1 LTERQYLTYLS
12 GSIFSTQGLWIQ
24 RMTIGWMMWEFTRSE
39 TWLGAL
45 AFLMF
50 FPTVIFGPLFG
61 VMVDRVNRQ
70 RAAIMTS
77 IILAIIS
84 AALATLV
91 YFKLDNQYLLLMF
104 ATLIGIANSAYQS
117 IRLSFVPELVSVS
130 NMPKAVAINAI
141 LYNTSRFV
149 GPMVAGFLMLRFGNE
164 ITLFVVAACYL
175 PLTFVLCLI
184 KVPVKLIS
192 IDKEFTFF
200 EDIKAGVK
208 YAYNSTLISQ
218 LLVVIGIS
226 ALLGRGLLEILPAT
240 VDVIYNMGV
249 QELAWLN
256 SAVGVGSIIS
266 ALMLT
271 NPTQT
276 KLMRAVTIGSIGSG
290 ALLILFMMTSQF
302 VIGLLII
309 GGLGFCATLCGV
321 GTQSLI
327 QSTVPSEFRGRV
339 MSLWGSINLG
349 VGAIG
354 GLLFG
359 VMTEYFG
366 YPTSLVTL
374 GSLCILCAYIS
385 TKKGQT
391 VRRDKSVEDWR

>member
-1 LTERQYLTYLS
+1 MRPSILTERQYLTYLS
-12 GSIFSTQGLWIQ
+12 GSVFSTQGLWIQ

-70 RAAIMTS
+70 YAAIVTS
-77 IILAIIS
+77 IILAVI
-84 AALATLV
+84 AGALAVVVNLQ
-91 YFKLDNQYLLLMF
+91 LDNEYLLLIF
-104 ATLIGIANSAYQS
+104 ATVIGIANSAYQS
-117 IRLSFVPELVSVS
+117 IRLSFVPELVSAK

-141 LYNTSRFV
+141 LYNTSRFI
-149 GPMVAGFLMLRFGNE
+149 GPMLAGLLMVEFGHPT
-164 ITLFVVAACYL
+164 TLFVVAFFYL
-175 PLTFVLCLI
+175 PLTLVLCLI
-184 KVPVKLIS
+184 KVPTKPITHA
-192 IDKEFTFF
+192 KQFTFF
-200 EDIKAGVK
+200 TDIKAGVS
-208 YAYNSTLISQ
+208 YAYNSKLISQ
-218 LLVVIGIS
+218 LLIVIAIS

-266 ALMLT
+266 ALMLS
-271 NPTQT
+271 NPTPN
-276 KLMRAVTIGSIGSG
+276 KLIRAVIIGSIGSG
-290 ALLILFMMTSQF
+290 ALLIFFMMTNQF

-321 GTQSLI
+321 GTQSLL
-327 QSTVPSEFRGRV
+327 QSTVPSEFRGRI
-339 MSLWGSINLG
+339 MSLWGSINIG

-359 VMTEYFG
+359 IMTEYFG
-366 YPTSLVTL
+366 YPISLVTL
-374 GSLCILCAYIS
+374 GSLCILCAYFS
-385 TKKGQT
+385 TK
-391 VRRDKSVEDWR
+391 DKIQL

>member
-1 LTERQYLTYLS
+1 MQPSILTERQYLTYLS
-12 GSIFSTQGLWIQ
+12 GSIFSTQALWIQ
-24 RMTIGWMMWEFTRSE
+24 RMTIGWMMWEFTHSE
-39 TWLGAL
+39 TWLGTL

-70 RAAIMTS
+70 CAAIVTS

-84 AALATLV
+84 GILAVLV
-91 YFKLDNQYLLLMF
+91 NLQLDNQYLLLIF
-104 ATLIGIANSAYQS
+104 ATVIGIANSAYQS
-117 IRLSFVPELVSVS
+117 IRLSFVPELVTVS

-141 LYNTSRFV
+141 LYNTSRFI
-149 GPMVAGFLMLRFGNE
+149 GPMLAGFLMLQFGNP
-164 ITLFVVAACYL
+164 ITLSVVAFFYL
-175 PLTFVLCLI
+175 PLTLVLCLI
-184 KVPVKLIS
+184 KVPPKSVVKT
-192 IDKEFTFF
+192 KQFTFF
-200 EDIKAGVK
+200 EDIKAGVS
-208 YAYNSTLISQ
+208 YAYNSKLILQ
-218 LLVVIGIS
+218 LLIVIAIS

-240 VDVIYNMGV
+240 VDVIYNLGV

-256 SAVGVGSIIS
+256 SAVGIGSIIS
-266 ALMLT
+266 ALFLS

-276 KLMRAVTIGSIGSG
+276 KLMRAVAIGSIGSG
-290 ALLILFMMTSQF
+290 VLLILFMITTQF
-302 VIGLLII
+302 IIGLFIV

-339 MSLWGSINLG
+339 MSLWGSINIG

-359 VMTEYFG
+359 MMTEKIG
-366 YPTSLVTL
+366 YTNSLAIL
-374 GSLCILCAYIS
+374 GSLCILCSYLS
-385 TKKGQT
+385 TKDN
-391 VRRDKSVEDWR
+391 VID

>member
-1 LTERQYLTYLS
+1 MQPSILTERQYLTYLS
-12 GSIFSTQGLWIQ
+12 GSIFSTQALWIQ
-24 RMTIGWMMWEFTRSE
+24 RMTIGWMMWEFTHSE
-39 TWLGAL
+39 TWLGTL

-70 RAAIMTS
+70 CAAIVTS

-84 AALATLV
+84 GILAVLV
-91 YFKLDNQYLLLMF
+91 NLQLDNQYLLLIF
-104 ATLIGIANSAYQS
+104 ATVIGIANSAYQS
-117 IRLSFVPELVSVS
+117 IRLSFVPELVTVS

-141 LYNTSRFV
+141 LYNTSRFI
-149 GPMVAGFLMLRFGNE
+149 GPMLAGFLMLQFGNP
-164 ITLFVVAACYL
+164 ITLSVVAFFYL
-175 PLTFVLCLI
+175 PLTLVLCLI
-184 KVPVKLIS
+184 KVPPKSVVKT
-192 IDKEFTFF
+192 KQFTFF
-200 EDIKAGVK
+200 EDIKAGVS
-208 YAYNSTLISQ
+208 YAYNSKLILQ
-218 LLVVIGIS
+218 LLIVIAIS

-240 VDVIYNMGV
+240 VDVIYNLGV

-256 SAVGVGSIIS
+256 SAVGIGSIIS
-266 ALMLT
+266 ALFLS

-276 KLMRAVTIGSIGSG
+276 KLMRAVAIGSIGSG
-290 ALLILFMMTSQF
+290 VLLILFMITTQF
-302 VIGLLII
+302 IIGLFIV

-339 MSLWGSINLG
+339 MSLWGSINIG

-359 VMTEYFG
+359 MMTEKIG
-366 YPTSLVTL
+366 YTISLAIL
-374 GSLCILCAYIS
+374 GSLCILCSYLS
-385 TKKGQT
+385 TK
-391 VRRDKSVEDWR
+391 DSVID

>member
-1 LTERQYLTYLS
+1 
-12 GSIFSTQGLWIQ
+12 
-24 RMTIGWMMWEFTRSE
+24 MTIGWMMWEFTHSE

-70 RAAIMTS
+70 CAAIVTS

-84 AALATLV
+84 GILAVLV
-91 YFKLDNQYLLLMF
+91 NLQLDNQYLLLIF
-104 ATLIGIANSAYQS
+104 ATVIGIANSAYQS

-141 LYNTSRFV
+141 LYNTSRFI
-149 GPMVAGFLMLRFGNE
+149 GPMLAGFLMLQFGNP
-164 ITLFVVAACYL
+164 ITLSVVAFFYL
-175 PLTFVLCLI
+175 PLTLVLCLI
-184 KVPVKLIS
+184 KVPPKSVVKT
-192 IDKEFTFF
+192 KQFTFF
-200 EDIKAGVK
+200 EDIKAGVS
-208 YAYNSTLISQ
+208 YAYNSKLILQ
-218 LLVVIGIS
+218 LLIVIAIS

-240 VDVIYNMGV
+240 VDVIYNLGV

-256 SAVGVGSIIS
+256 SAVGIGSIIS
-266 ALMLT
+266 ALFLS

-276 KLMRAVTIGSIGSG
+276 KLMRAVAIGSIGSG
-290 ALLILFMMTSQF
+290 VLLILFMITTQF
-302 VIGLLII
+302 IIGLFIV

-339 MSLWGSINLG
+339 MSLWGSINIG

-359 VMTEYFG
+359 MMTEKIG
-366 YPTSLVTL
+366 YTISLAIL
-374 GSLCILCAYIS
+374 GSLCILCSYLS
-385 TKKGQT
+385 TK
-391 VRRDKSVEDWR
+391 DSVID

>member
-1 LTERQYLTYLS
+1 LRPSILTERQYLTYLS
-12 GSIFSTQGLWIQ
+12 GSVFSTQGLWIQ

-70 RAAIMTS
+70 HAAIATS
-77 IILAIIS
+77 IILAVI
-84 AALATLV
+84 AGALAVVVNLQ
-91 YFKLDNQYLLLMF
+91 LDNEYLLLIF
-104 ATLIGIANSAYQS
+104 ATVIGIANSAYQS

-141 LYNTSRFV
+141 LYNTSRFI
-149 GPMVAGFLMLRFGNE
+149 GPMLAGLLMVEFGHPT
-164 ITLFVVAACYL
+164 TLFVVAFFYL
-175 PLTFVLCLI
+175 PLTLVLCLI
-184 KVPVKLIS
+184 KVPTKPITHT
-192 IDKEFTFF
+192 KQFTFF
-200 EDIKAGVK
+200 TDIKAGVSF
-208 YAYNSTLISQ
+208 AYNSKLISQ
-218 LLVVIGIS
+218 LLIVIAIS

-256 SAVGVGSIIS
+256 SAVGVGSILS
-266 ALMLT
+266 ALMLS
-271 NPTQT
+271 NPTPN
-276 KLMRAVTIGSIGSG
+276 KLIRAVTIGSIGSG
-290 ALLILFMMTSQF
+290 ALLIFFMMTNQF
-302 VIGLLII
+302 IIGLLII

-321 GTQSLI
+321 GTQSLL
-327 QSTVPSEFRGRV
+327 QSTVPSEFRGRI
-339 MSLWGSINLG
+339 MSLWGSINIG

-359 VMTEYFG
+359 IMTEYFG
-366 YPTSLVTL
+366 YPISLVTL
-374 GSLCILCAYIS
+374 GGLCILCAYFS
-385 TKKGQT
+385 TKDNVNG
-391 VRRDKSVEDWR
+391 

>member
-1 LTERQYLTYLS
+1 MQPSILTERQYLTYLS
-12 GSIFSTQGLWIQ
+12 GSIFSTQALWIQ
-24 RMTIGWMMWEFTRSE
+24 RMTIGWMMWEFTHSE

-70 RAAIMTS
+70 CAAIVTS

-84 AALATLV
+84 GILAVLV
-91 YFKLDNQYLLLMF
+91 NLQLDNQYLLLIF
-104 ATLIGIANSAYQS
+104 ATVIGIVNSAYQS
-117 IRLSFVPELVSVS
+117 IRLSFVPELVSAS

-141 LYNTSRFV
+141 LYNTSRFI
-149 GPMVAGFLMLRFGNE
+149 GPMLAGFLMLQFGNP
-164 ITLFVVAACYL
+164 ITLSVVAFFYL
-175 PLTFVLCLI
+175 PLTLVLCLI
-184 KVPVKLIS
+184 KVPPKSVVKT
-192 IDKEFTFF
+192 KQFTFF
-200 EDIKAGVK
+200 EDIKAGVS
-208 YAYNSTLISQ
+208 YAYNSKLILQ
-218 LLVVIGIS
+218 LLIVIAIS

-240 VDVIYNMGV
+240 VDVIYNLGV

-256 SAVGVGSIIS
+256 SAVGIGSIIS
-266 ALMLT
+266 ALFLS

-276 KLMRAVTIGSIGSG
+276 KLMRAVAIGSIGSG
-290 ALLILFMMTSQF
+290 VLLILFMITTQF
-302 VIGLLII
+302 IIGLFIV

-339 MSLWGSINLG
+339 MSLWGSINIG

-359 VMTEYFG
+359 MMTEKIG
-366 YPTSLVTL
+366 YTISLAIL
-374 GSLCILCAYIS
+374 GSLCILCSYLS
-385 TKKGQT
+385 TK
-391 VRRDKSVEDWR
+391 DSVID

>member
-1 LTERQYLTYLS
+1 
-12 GSIFSTQGLWIQ
+12 
-24 RMTIGWMMWEFTRSE
+24 MTIGWMMWEFTRSE

-61 VMVDRVNRQ
+61 VMVDRINRQ

-91 YFKLDNQYLLLMF
+91 YFQMNNEYVLLVF
-104 ATLIGIANSAYQS
+104 VILIGIANSAYQS

-130 NMPKAVAINAI
+130 NMPKAVTINAV
-141 LYNTSRFV
+141 LYNTSRFI
-149 GPMVAGFLMLRFGNE
+149 GPMIAGLLMLHYNNE

-175 PLTFVLCLI
+175 PLIFVLRLI
-184 KVPVKLIS
+184 KVPAKLIAN
-192 IDKEFTFF
+192 DKSFTFF
-200 EDIKAGVK
+200 DDIKAGVN
-208 YAYNSTLISQ
+208 YAYNSKLISR
-218 LLVVIGIS
+218 LLIVIGIS

-240 VDVIYNMGV
+240 VDVIYHMGV

-256 SAVGVGSIIS
+256 SAVGIGSIIS
-266 ALMLT
+266 ALMLL
-271 NPTQT
+271 NPTQE

-302 VIGLLII
+302 IIGLLII

-327 QSTVPSEFRGRV
+327 QSSVPSEFRGRV
-339 MSLWGSINLG
+339 MSLWGSINIG
-349 VGAIG
+349 VSAIG

-366 YPTSLVTL
+366 YPISLVTL
-374 GSLCILCAYIS
+374 GSFCILCAYIS
-385 TKKGQT
+385 T
-391 VRRDKSVEDWR
+391 RNSISN